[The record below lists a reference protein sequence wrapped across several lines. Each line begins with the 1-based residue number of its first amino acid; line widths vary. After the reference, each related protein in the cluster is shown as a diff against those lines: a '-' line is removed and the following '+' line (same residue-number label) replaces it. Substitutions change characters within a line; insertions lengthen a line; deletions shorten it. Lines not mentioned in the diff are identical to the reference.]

1 MKMRI
6 LFILMISCIS
16 LVACQSKNNDN
27 NALPPENDNNR
38 ITQVKNSSIDTKQN
52 LTNTEVASHLATV
65 ASRVPNVND
74 AAAVIAGPY
83 AVVGI
88 DIDEDV
94 DSSRAG
100 SIKYS
105 VTESLQHDP
114 YGKTAVVVAD
124 ADITERLRKMGN
136 KIKQGHPVQGIV
148 DELSDI
154 VGRYMPEVPVKE
166 NRPSEPDQN
175 KEVIPKD
182 ERQDLDNIRKKQSN
196 ADK

>member
-1 MKMRI
+1 K
-6 LFILMISCIS
+6 
-16 LVACQSKNNDN
+16 NDN
-27 NALPPENDNNR
+27 DR
-38 ITQVKNSSIDTKQN
+38 ITQVKNSSPDNKQN

-196 ADK
+196 PDK